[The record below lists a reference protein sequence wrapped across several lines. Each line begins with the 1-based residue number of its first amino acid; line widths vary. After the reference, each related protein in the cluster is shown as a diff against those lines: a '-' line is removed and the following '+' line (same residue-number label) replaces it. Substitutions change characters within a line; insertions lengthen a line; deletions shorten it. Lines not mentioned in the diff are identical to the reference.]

1 MLFRSHRFGECRNV
15 SLQIIVARLVLGV
28 SYEQPRAVGVAV
40 DLKLQTAGLDGIA
53 RHVIIAPAGPETA
66 PQKGITIA
74 IDKAAPAAPGDDHR
88 AIEAAAIKAAVPG
101 VAEAGA
107 RYDALAALVDAIVH
121 ADDQIGAF
129 AVRRGAIAIARQ
141 FEIGRA
147 HV

>member
-1 MLFRSHRFGECRNV
+1 MRIRDWSSDVC
-15 SLQIIVARLVLGV
+15 SSDLVG
-28 SYEQPRAVGVAV
+28 GAV
-40 DLKLQTAGLDGIA
+40 DLKLQTAGVNGIA
-53 RHVIIAPAGPETA
+53 RHVITPPAGPETA
-66 PQKGITIA
+66 PQKGIARA

-88 AIEAAAIKAAVPG
+88 TIEAAAVKAAIPG

-141 FEIGRA
+141 FARDDIRILAKLDAALRSEE
-147 HV
+147 HTSELQ